1 MVSYWLWVLVLG
13 GLVLVGGV
21 GASRLAGGRE
31 AAGARLSM
39 GRVGIGGLLA
49 AIAFVLCLPSRLPFA
64 RGTEMGYGVLL
75 GLGAAVLGFISLR
88 LCQSAAKSP
97 EGADAA
103 LRSSEDATSLR
114 AASPTP
120 PPFASAGDIAATA
133 SLGGAALVW
142 VAITQMRFHGDPS
155 YALLGGIAGA
165 LLAILPF
172 VFPLRR
178 EETALTALEFFGLAV
193 LALGLGS
200 LLAVQRYATGEARP
214 LWVLPSVGLA
224 GGLLGTVVAALLLG
238 RARMRW
244 AIAVVALLTA
254 AAVWFGGQA
263 LLGRSY
269 HQAVDPHL
277 TYLLVMGWV
286 VFLLVAVQSY
296 RQSDRLAIR
305 LALPLL
311 ATALVVIGFNLA
323 GAYGVS
329 VALAGGLAFSLTL
342 WPAKGRQG
350 ADQAVLGL
358 ATLGLLF
365 LAYRLFLATWGW
377 DFRTD
382 VRLEF
387 GRHYVFVGMAVALV
401 WALAVR
407 EQRPGRLAAF
417 GEWAALAVLPVVV
430 FVVFHHEALLGL
442 VLGLWTAQLILPAIA
457 MGSSVTGTVPAV
469 FFPLVTVW
477 ALIIPNWAGVAL
489 DLPRSA
495 RALIVGGAC
504 ALGLLALG
512 LLRQR
517 EAPPAA
523 SEG

>member
-21 GASRLAGGRE
+21 AASRLAGGRE

-39 GRVGIGGLLA
+39 GRVSLGGLLA
-49 AIAFVLCLPSRLPFA
+49 VVAFVFCLPSRLPFA

-75 GLGAAVLGFISLR
+75 GLGAVVLGFVCLR
-88 LCQSAAKSP
+88 LCQSAAKP
-97 EGADAA
+97 LEGADAA
-103 LRSSEDATSLR
+103 PPRF
-114 AASPTP
+114 AA
-120 PPFASAGDIAATA
+120 AGDLAATA
-133 SLGGAALVW
+133 SLGGAALIW

-155 YALLGGIAGA
+155 YALLGGMAGV
-165 LLAILPF
+165 LLAVLPS
-172 VFPLRR
+172 VFPLQQ
-178 EETALTALEFFGLAV
+178 EETVPTALEFFGLAV

-224 GGLLGTVVAALLLG
+224 GGLLGAVVAALLLG
-238 RARMRW
+238 RAGVRW
-244 AIAVVALLTA
+244 AMAVVALLVA
-254 AAVWFGGQA
+254 GAVWFGGLA

-269 HQAVDPHL
+269 HQAVDPRV
-277 TYLLVMGWV
+277 TYLVVMGWA
-286 VFLLVAVQSY
+286 VFALVAVQSY
-296 RQSDRLAIR
+296 RQSDRLALR

-311 ATALVVIGFNLA
+311 ATALVVIGFNLG

-342 WPAKGRQG
+342 WPAKRRQG
-350 ADQAVLGL
+350 ADQALPGL
-358 ATLGLLF
+358 AALGVLF

-377 DFRTD
+377 DFRAD
-382 VRLEF
+382 ARLEF
-387 GRHYVFVGMAVALV
+387 GRHYVFVGLAVALV
-401 WALAVR
+401 WALVAW
-407 EQRPGRLAAF
+407 EQRPGRLATF
-417 GEWAALAVLPVVV
+417 GQWAALAVLPVVV

-442 VLGLWTAQLILPAIA
+442 ALGLWTAQLILPAVA
-457 MGSSVTGTVPAV
+457 MRSPAAATVPAV

-477 ALIIPNWAGVAL
+477 ALIIPNWAGVTL
-489 DLPRSA
+489 DLPRWA

>member
-1 MVSYWLWVLVLG
+1 MTSYWLWVLVLG

-31 AAGARLSM
+31 AAGVRLSM
-39 GRVGIGGLLA
+39 GRVGLGVLLG

-64 RGTEMGYGVLL
+64 RGTDMGYGALL
-75 GLGAAVLGFISLR
+75 GLGAAVLAFISLR
-88 LCQSAAKSP
+88 LCQSAAQSP
-97 EGADAA
+97 QGADA
-103 LRSSEDATSLR
+103 
-114 AASPTP
+114 TP
-120 PPFASAGDIAATA
+120 PRFASAGDLAATA
-133 SLGGAALVW
+133 SLGGVALVW

-155 YALLGGIAGA
+155 YALLGGMAGA
-165 LLAILPF
+165 LLAILPS

-178 EETALTALEFFGLAV
+178 EEMVPTAVEFFGLAV

-214 LWVLPSVGLA
+214 LWVLPSMGLA
-224 GGLLGTVVAALLLG
+224 GGLLGTVVGALLLA

-244 AIAVVALLTA
+244 AMAVVALLTA
-254 AAVWFGGQA
+254 TAVWFGGQA
-263 LLGRSY
+263 LLHRSY
-269 HQAVDPHL
+269 HQAVDPRL

-286 VFLLVAVQSY
+286 VFALVAVQSY
-296 RQSDRLAIR
+296 RQSDRLALR

-329 VALAGGLAFSLTL
+329 VALAGGLALSLPL
-342 WPAKGRQG
+342 WPSKGRQQ
-350 ADQAVLGL
+350 ADRAALSLAALGV
-358 ATLGLLF
+358 LF
-365 LAYRLFLATWGW
+365 LAYRLFLANWGW

-382 VRLEF
+382 ARLEF
-387 GRHYVFVGMAVALV
+387 GRHYVFVGLAVALV
-401 WALAVR
+401 WALVVW

-442 VLGLWTAQLILPAIA
+442 ALGLWTAQLILPAIA
-457 MGSSVTGTVPAV
+457 MGSTAPVTVPAV

-477 ALIIPNWAGVAL
+477 AVIIPNWAGFTL
-489 DLPRSA
+489 DLPRWA
-495 RALIVGGAC
+495 RGLIVGGAC